1 MKLLG
6 DIVSPFVRMSLV
18 TAHEAGWGNR
28 VVLTE
33 ARVTPTVENA
43 ELARYSPIAK
53 VPVLVTE
60 HNHAL
65 YDSRV
70 IMEYICHVS
79 GNRELI
85 PDDGVKRFRIL
96 TLLALGQ
103 GIAESG
109 VAYRY
114 ETAMRPAELQWSDYK
129 ARLERRV
136 TAAFDDLE
144 ANWAKELA
152 EVSAGS
158 IAVAVALAYLDYRL
172 PAWRWRDGRPGLT
185 AFHDGFSA
193 RASMKATALPK
204 PA

>member
-28 VVLTE
+28 VALTE
-33 ARVTPTVENA
+33 ARVTPAVENTD
-43 ELARYSPIAK
+43 LARYSPIAK

-79 GNRELI
+79 GNRDLI
-85 PDDGVKRFRIL
+85 PDDGVKRFRVL

-103 GIAESG
+103 GMAEAG

-114 ETAMRPAELQWSDYK
+114 ETAVRPAELQWADYK
-129 ARLERRV
+129 TRLERRV

-144 ANWAKELA
+144 ANWTKELA

-172 PAWRWRDGRPGLT
+172 PAWRWRDGRSKLT

-193 RASMKATALPK
+193 RASMQATALPK